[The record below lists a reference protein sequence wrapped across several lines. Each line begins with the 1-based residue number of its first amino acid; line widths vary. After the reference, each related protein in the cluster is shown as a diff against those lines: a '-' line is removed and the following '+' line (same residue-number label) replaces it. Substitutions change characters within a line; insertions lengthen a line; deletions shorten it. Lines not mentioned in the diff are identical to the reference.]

1 MKKLIASFI
10 LLISVALSADLTV
23 QQIEQMVKKISERRE
38 GVKLETLKTT
48 REPFVRMHEGEDH
61 VVKFIV
67 PEKREEAKI
76 DLHAIVNDKAY
87 LNESWFEKGDTIM
100 GYTVDR
106 IDNKGVVLKSDM
118 NIKKLF
124 LHDEKNSII
133 QLTERK

>member
-1 MKKLIASFI
+1 MKKLIASFT
-10 LLISVALSADLTV
+10 LLSVVLSADLTV

-38 GVKLETLKTT
+38 GIKLETLKRTS
-48 REPFVRMHEGEDH
+48 EPFVRMQESEDH

-67 PEKREEAKI
+67 PEKREESRI
-76 DLHAIVNDKAY
+76 DLHAIVNEKAY

-100 GYTVDR
+100 GYTVDQ
-106 IDNKGVVLKSDM
+106 IDNNGVVLKSEM

-124 LHDEKNSII
+124 LHDKKNSII